1 MPTTYGNDIV
11 YCLKSHC
18 GVRGYCRQ
26 KWVLQ
31 VQIICKFS
39 NERTCKRNKDVQ
51 GLSCGFEAKE
61 YPKGE
66 HPFPKLEFPCEKTIT
81 IEALNK
87 AFNSCPMVDEEVV
100 VEDAVECEECDGSGT
115 VYWEYTDNHGNTHER
130 LMDCP
135 ICNGEGEIEP
145 CKTKKT
151 GKKIIAEDT
160 VVEVRNAHFFAN
172 QLRLL
177 KTAME
182 YLNADTVKMTHNDPK
197 GANEFIISKDIRI
210 IIMPMLFDYSFSCS
224 AKLELVD

>member
-1 MPTTYGNDIV
+1 MKIKNEAELLDKFCDKTHIKEILTEPFFNTNYNEVWSSD
-11 YCLKSHC
+11 
-18 GVRGYCRQ
+18 GV
-26 KWVLQ
+26 VL
-31 VQIICKFS
+31 IRINPKALT
-39 NERTCKRNKDVQ
+39 N
-51 GLSCGFEAKE
+51 E
-61 YPKGE
+61 YPKKKLG
-66 HPFPKLEFPCEKTIT
+66 FPKLESPCEKTIT
-81 IEALNK
+81 IESLNK
-87 AFNSCPMVDEEVV
+87 AFNSCPMVDEEII
-100 VEDAVECEECDGSGT
+100 VEDAVECEDCDGSGT